1 MSRPQDSAKRTRIID
16 AAFHT
21 FGEVGFSKAT
31 IKDIAGRADIAPGTV
46 YTYFSDKRELFRYTV
61 QSAWTEL
68 HAELDSIRKSSG
80 SYDEKLARL
89 RRTGLALLKRMHPI
103 LNGMFSEAVRMDL
116 FNDNLD
122 RFLDQLEELY
132 LEGLNRGE
140 VHELQDNRQRRF
152 LLRTIACGLI
162 LQISIVD
169 TDKLDAEI
177 ERLHDNLERNEQAW
191 LHMNRLMGGRT

>member
-1 MSRPQDSAKRTRIID
+1 MSRPQDSAKRERIIA

-21 FGEVGFSKAT
+21 FGEVGFSNAT
-31 IKDIAGRADIAPGTV
+31 IKDIAARADIAPGTV
-46 YTYFSDKRELFRYTV
+46 YTYFSDKRDLFRYTV

-68 HAELDSIRKSSG
+68 HAELDAIRKSSG
-80 SYDEKLARL
+80 SYDEKLSRL

-122 RFLDQLEELY
+122 RFLDRLEELY

-140 VHELQDNRQRRF
+140 VHELQDHHQRRF

-162 LQISIVD
+162 LQISIVEAEH
-169 TDKLDAEI
+169 LDAEI
-177 ERLHDNLERNEQAW
+177 ERLHEDLERNERAW
-191 LHMNRLMGGRT
+191 LNMNRLIGGRT